1 MSSKGNDFKG
11 LSLENDDWI
20 SDVTG
25 MTALITK
32 GEVASDSS
40 ELKSA
45 PGRRIFVTA
54 KVPVAHVE
62 RSASLIRRGFVVVDT
77 AISLEWTPALVIGAS
92 SVQHPPQSLYP
103 CDVREAEAEDASA
116 VATLA
121 GRAFVGSRFHLD
133 PDFPNA
139 QARRIKTEWARNL
152 ALRARGDGCLV
163 AVQNEQV
170 VGFLGFL
177 KCDIGVSSFVID
189 LIGVDPDAHRKG
201 VGKSLI
207 IRLLNDAARAGRAVT
222 ASTQSANVNSVRLY
236 ETLGFRYTGATQVLH
251 AHDQREQTG

>member
-1 MSSKGNDFKG
+1 MSSKVPDFNG
-11 LSLENDDWI
+11 LSLKNDDWI
-20 SDVTG
+20 SDLTG
-25 MTALITK
+25 MTALIAT

-62 RSASLIRRGFVVVDT
+62 RSSSLIRRGFVVVDT
-77 AISLEWTPALVIGAS
+77 AISFEWTPSRIIGAAS
-92 SVQHPPQSLYP
+92 AERPPQSLQP
-103 CDVREAEAEDASA
+103 LEVREAEAEDANA

-121 GRAFVGSRFHLD
+121 GRAFVLSRFHLD

-163 AVQNEQV
+163 AVRNGQV
-170 VGFLGFL
+170 VGFLGFS

-189 LIGVDPDAHRKG
+189 LVAVDPDAHRNG

-207 IRLLNDAARAGRAVT
+207 IHLLNDAARAGRVVT
-222 ASTQSANVNSVRLY
+222 VGTQAANVHSVRLY